1 MPPLTKICPKMVLS
15 HKGGS
20 LCVKDVFAK
29 KIFWCR
35 ERFRWGRLRSPT
47 ASIQNDAAILCDYN
61 GLDCLTVT
69 NGTTGAQRFFPALS
83 HRASSKLALPTSSA
97 LDSAPG
103 CF

>member
-1 MPPLTKICPKMVLS
+1 MVLS

-20 LCVKDVFAK
+20 LCVKDVFVK
-29 KIFWCR
+29 KKFFGAGR
-35 ERFRWGRLRSPT
+35 DSAGALAFRYAP
-47 ASIQNDAAILCDYN
+47 IQNDAAILCDYN

-83 HRASSKLALPTSSA
+83 HRASSKLALPTTSA

-103 CF
+103 

>member
-1 MPPLTKICPKMVLS
+1 MAPLTKICPKMVLS

-20 LCVKDVFAK
+20 LCVKDVFVK
-29 KIFWCR
+29 KNFLVPGEIPL
-35 ERFRWGRLRSPT
+35 GRLRSPT

-83 HRASSKLALPTSSA
+83 HRASSKLALPTTSA

-103 CF
+103 